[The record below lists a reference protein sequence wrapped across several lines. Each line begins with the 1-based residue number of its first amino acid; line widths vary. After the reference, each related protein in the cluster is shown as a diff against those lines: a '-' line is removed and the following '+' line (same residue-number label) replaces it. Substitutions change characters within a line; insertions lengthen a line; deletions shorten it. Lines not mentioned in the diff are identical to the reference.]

1 MHTET
6 KRTAIPPDVKAS
18 VALRDSLYGPATC
31 IICGAPGMPCCHVVR
46 RSQGGRGD
54 TERNIVTLCHGCHRA
69 FGEGIGIR
77 RLRTFGFEAQKD
89 VEAFIVEYIKGFYPD
104 WTPESVTYH
113 KWKKEAANGLEAT

>member
-6 KRTAIPPDVKAS
+6 KHTAIPARVKAV
-18 VALRDSLYGPATC
+18 VAQRDSVNGRPATC
-31 IICGAPGMPCCHVVR
+31 IICGASGIPCCHIVR

-54 TERNIVTLCHGCHRA
+54 TERNIVTLCHECHMA
-69 FGEGIGIR
+69 FDEGLGIK
-77 RLRTFGFEAQKD
+77 RLRPLGFQTQKD

-113 KWKKEAANGLEAT
+113 KWR